1 MCSIKPLI
9 FRIGTHI
16 ENLLRTLRPAFYRRG
31 FPSFRQTMGK
41 GRIECLIFAQ
51 ITSQNS
57 RKPLPKREKI
67 AIIHTSGENLRRDR
81 RAAFHRRGFQ
91 NVPIYASTRAALAG
105 MLLHRRIPLAVLKR
119 RNNERDVHRNVLHR
133 RIPLAVLKQSIASSK
148 DILPRLHRRIPLAVL
163 KPDIDRKIRDEKG
176 CTGEYRLRY

>member
-91 NVPIYASTRAALAG
+91 NVPIYASTRAASAG
-105 MLLHRRIPLAVLKR
+105 MLLHRRIPLAVLK
-119 RNNERDVHRNVLHR
+119 
-133 RIPLAVLKQSIASSK
+133 PQSPASCRPK
-148 DILPRLHRRIPLAVL
+148 TALHRRIPLAVL
-163 KPDIDRKIRDEKG
+163 KPARCWFNGRKKTMVAQANTACGIETPG
-176 CTGEYRLRY
+176 FAPP

>member
-1 MCSIKPLI
+1 
-9 FRIGTHI
+9 
-16 ENLLRTLRPAFYRRG
+16 
-31 FPSFRQTMGK
+31 
-41 GRIECLIFAQ
+41 
-51 ITSQNS
+51 
-57 RKPLPKREKI
+57 
-67 AIIHTSGENLRRDR
+67 
-81 RAAFHRRGFQ
+81 
-91 NVPIYASTRAALAG
+91 

>member
-1 MCSIKPLI
+1 MRSIKPLI

-16 ENLLRTLRPAFYRRG
+16 ENLLRILRPAFYRRG

-57 RKPLPKREKI
+57 RKALPKREKI

-81 RAAFHRRGFQ
+81 RAAFHR
-91 NVPIYASTRAALAG
+91 
-105 MLLHRRIPLAVLKR
+105 
-119 RNNERDVHRNVLHR
+119 
-133 RIPLAVLKQSIASSK
+133 
-148 DILPRLHRRIPLAVL
+148 
-163 KPDIDRKIRDEKG
+163 
-176 CTGEYRLRY
+176 